1 MLNQV
6 TDCALDRLVFLDQT
20 IEGIINRFEDEF
32 PDTRQLNDTNELTSD
47 RSSIAPESNAS
58 PELHEG
64 DAFALS
70 DTEDVETELRTPIR
84 SRSSSII
91 SHTSK
96 AFSEEEGRALRVGHK
111 FRRSFMSQNEFNVL
125 NSDDEISKSP
135 HHVKLVTSLMEDLME
150 DSEEIRKKVE
160 EKGIVKVFEEDKSN
174 IWKLLRDKDP
184 NYWDVFLESQQKA
197 RANINVEPNGAK
209 MDPAHESAVI
219 DEEAVA
225 D

>member
-1 MLNQV
+1 M
-6 TDCALDRLVFLDQT
+6 FLDQT

-32 PDTRQLNDTNELTSD
+32 PDTRQSNDTNELTSD
-47 RSSIAPESNAS
+47 PGSTAPEPNAS

-70 DTEDVETELRTPIR
+70 DTEDVETELHPPIR

-91 SHTSK
+91 SHTSR

-111 FRRSFMSQNEFNVL
+111 FRRSFMSQTEFNVL
-125 NSDDEISKSP
+125 NSDEEISKNP

-150 DSEEIRKKVE
+150 DYDEIRKKVE
-160 EKGIVKVFEEDKSN
+160 EKGIVKVFEEDRNN

-184 NYWDVFLESQQKA
+184 AYWNVFLESQEKA
-197 RANINVEPNGAK
+197 RANIKVEPNGVK
-209 MDPAHESAVI
+209 IDPAQESAII